1 MCSKNLIIYLW
12 GGKALSQ
19 VVYLEPFGENGVGYE
34 NGYTAPS
41 NGQWSLT
48 SYGSPDLS
56 GNGHHCK
63 VERNQLIWK
72 NLNSSSSSDRVE
84 FVSSVIYGTSD
95 NASISVEYEMEG
107 DNTTPYANLI
117 FYYKKDGGSWIQFEH
132 ALTNASFLK
141 GIALEFGLS
150 FSTSIQIKVSGY
162 IGGTDS
168 YASIDDVEI
177 NLTGPS
183 PLPVELSYFDAVL
196 KDYELVELNWS
207 TLTEWNND
215 YFQVEKSIDGEN
227 FEKIDAVNAKEN
239 SIGINYYQLK
249 DEEPYK
255 GTSYYRLVQIDQ
267 DGKKE
272 YSNLITI
279 YNPILNDDVLNVQ
292 CSGDLIQIYYSEEEL
307 MLVDIKVVDIQG
319 RIIYSNSNQQLL
331 NGLNYPIQL
340 NERTQGYYIVS
351 IGNREENELFTTMFY
366 SK

>member
-1 MCSKNLIIYLW
+1 M
-12 GGKALSQ
+12 
-19 VVYLEPFGENGVGYE
+19 
-34 NGYTAPS
+34 
-41 NGQWSLT
+41 
-48 SYGSPDLS
+48 
-56 GNGHHCK
+56 
-63 VERNQLIWK
+63 
-72 NLNSSSSSDRVE
+72 
-84 FVSSVIYGTSD
+84 
-95 NASISVEYEMEG
+95 
-107 DNTTPYANLI
+107 
-117 FYYKKDGGSWIQFEH
+117 
-132 ALTNASFLK
+132 
-141 GIALEFGLS
+141 
-150 FSTSIQIKVSGY
+150 
-162 IGGTDS
+162 
-168 YASIDDVEI
+168 
-177 NLTGPS
+177 
-183 PLPVELSYFDAVL
+183 
-196 KDYELVELNWS
+196 VELNWS

-307 MLVDIKVVDIQG
+307 MLVDIKVLDIQG

-340 NERTQGYYIVS
+340 NERTQGYYFVS